1 MNANEVLQSIKL
13 CGEKDKEFLKRLGR
27 TSTPVVL
34 LPQKGQNVTEVEI
47 EGRITEREI
56 KNLDSTLAINT
67 FSFLCDS
74 RVINNFTVGGNSF
87 TAKQFSFSVDTISWQ
102 AGDRW
107 PVYTRY
113 CPVDSYGQN
122 NYYRDAKSHQI
133 VPGIKG
139 QNYFI
144 GCSSSGTC
152 ESVGV
157 GQITFAVNDTSS
169 YYEDNRGF
177 FEVTIYSWS

>member
-1 MNANEVLQSIKL
+1 MDVNDVLQSIKL
-13 CGEKDKEFLKRLGR
+13 YGGKEKEFLRRLGR

-34 LPQKGQNVTEVEI
+34 LPQTDQNVTEVEV
-47 EGRITEREI
+47 EARIVEREI
-56 KNLDSTLAINT
+56 KSLDSTKAFNAL
-67 FSFLCDS
+67 SFLCDP
-74 RVINNFTVGGNSF
+74 RVINNFTVGGNAL
-87 TAKQFSFSVDTISWQ
+87 TAKQFSFSVDRISWQ
-102 AGDRW
+102 AGDGW
-107 PVYTRY
+107 PVYSSY
-113 CPVDSYGQN
+113 CPVDSYGQD
-122 NYYRDAKSHQI
+122 NYYRDAKTHQI

-144 GCSSSGTC
+144 GCSSNTIC

-169 YYEDNRGF
+169 NYQDNSGF